1 VSEGWGGGVKEK
13 GREGRGGVR
22 GEGGGGG
29 GGRARWRREVKGRGK
44 GRSEGCGGEEGG
56 AELFFCTNFVL
67 QATNA
72 LGTKLGAERKRR
84 VGQEERKG
92 RSREEEEGG
101 TGREKG

>member
-1 VSEGWGGGVKEK
+1 M
-13 GREGRGGVR
+13 
-22 GEGGGGG
+22 
-29 GGRARWRREVKGRGK
+29 KGRGK

-84 VGQEERKG
+84 VGQEGRKG
-92 RSREEEEGG
+92 RKIYCSELMIHCSSLSG
-101 TGREKG
+101 EK